1 MSRMAATAVVV
12 LLLLNGMSTA
22 MTASG
27 LSEDLGVE
35 LNPGAEKTMNDIVTH
50 AQNGFDPS
58 ANIVES
64 FVGVSLAA
72 LNTVKLVIQ
81 GMTTAAPVMFI
92 NLGFPEWIVAPVFA
106 PMYLLAMFYF
116 IYIVTGTN
124 PI

>member
-1 MSRMAATAVVV
+1 MSRIAATAVVF

-27 LSEDLGVE
+27 LSDDLGVE
-35 LNPGAEKTMNDIVTH
+35 LNPGAEKTMEEITSH
-50 AQNGFDPS
+50 AKDGFDPN

-72 LNTVKLVIQ
+72 LNTVKLVVQ
-81 GMTTAAPVMFI
+81 GMTTAAPVMFM
-92 NLGFPEWIVAPVFA
+92 NLGFPEWFVAPVFA

-116 IYIVTGTN
+116 IYIVTGTR